1 MFREREFGAPE
12 LHPMTFSMLQEALRL
27 GWRDFVR
34 APRCGVAIAAFYVAA
49 GWVMTW
55 ITIQTQ
61 TTFWLVLAV
70 LGFPLVGPFAAV
82 GMYEVSRR
90 LGWDEDTSLSEI
102 MGCVR
107 RQGRRQLPSLSAVIG
122 VAFLFWF
129 FLGHVI
135 FALFM
140 GLMPAVSLAPLEI
153 LTTAN
158 GIAMLLVGGVVGL
171 MFALLLYMITVMAVP
186 MLLDREV
193 DFVTAMIASFR
204 YVLANPVPMLAWA
217 ALLAGM
223 TFLAIIPMFLGLL
236 VVLPLLGHAS
246 WHLYRL
252 AMQGAAPDMVR
263 QMA

>member
-12 LHPMTFSMLQEALRL
+12 LHPMTFSTMQEAVRL

-34 APRCGVAIAAFYVAA
+34 APRCGVVIAAFYVAA
-49 GWVMTW
+49 GWAMTW

-70 LGFPLVGPFAAV
+70 LGFPLIGPFAAV

-90 LGWDEDTSLSEI
+90 LGWNEDTRLSRI
-102 MGCVR
+102 LGCIR
-107 RQGRRQLPSLSAVIG
+107 RQGKRQLPSLSAVIG
-122 VAFLFWF
+122 VIFLFWF
-129 FLGHVI
+129 FLGHMI

-140 GLMPAVSLAPLEI
+140 GLMPAVNLASLELLASV
-153 LTTAN
+153 N
-158 GIAMLLVGGVVGL
+158 GIAMLFVGCGVGL

-193 DFVTAMIASFR
+193 DFVTAMIESFQ

-217 ALLAGM
+217 AFLAGM

-252 AMQGAAPDMVR
+252 AMQEPVPDAVH